1 MKHNN
6 RKLISKLKSFHRL
19 QYLAEL
25 QERLSNSKVLE
36 EAKET
41 HGESDYSTSVNP
53 IE

>member
-6 RKLISKLKSFHRL
+6 KAVVSKMKSFQRL

-25 QERLSNSKVLE
+25 QERLSKNKVLE
-36 EAKET
+36 EAKDK
-41 HGESDYSTSVNP
+41 HGEGNYSTSINP